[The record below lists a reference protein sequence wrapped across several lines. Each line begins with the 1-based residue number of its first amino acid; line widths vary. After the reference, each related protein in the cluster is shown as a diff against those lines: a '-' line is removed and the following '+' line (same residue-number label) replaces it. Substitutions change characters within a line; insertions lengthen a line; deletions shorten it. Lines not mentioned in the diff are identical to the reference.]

1 MDGESLAPSSDCGK
15 NIATSVRLLSLLKEN
30 RLEAMIVT
38 ILLYS
43 TGLLEKAVTYG
54 TGVC

>member
-1 MDGESLAPSSDCGK
+1 MTD
-15 NIATSVRLLSLLKEN
+15 IACDEIKTVTTGARLLQLAKDN

-43 TGLLEKAVTYG
+43 TGVLEKAVVYG
-54 TGVC
+54 AGVC

>member
-1 MDGESLAPSSDCGK
+1 MTIIETET
-15 NIATSVRLLSLLKEN
+15 ATDVAKGARIVQIVKEN
-30 RLEAMIVT
+30 RIEAMIVA

-54 TGVC
+54 HGVC

>member
-1 MDGESLAPSSDCGK
+1 MMETET
-15 NIATSVRLLSLLKEN
+15 ATDVAKGARIMQLVKEN
-30 RLEAMIVT
+30 RIEAMIVC

-54 TGVC
+54 HGVC

>member
-1 MDGESLAPSSDCGK
+1 MIEGTESAADAAKGARILQL
-15 NIATSVRLLSLLKEN
+15 VKEN
-30 RLEAMIVT
+30 RIEAMLVC

-54 TGVC
+54 HGVC

>member
-1 MDGESLAPSSDCGK
+1 MDAGNLAPSEDCVK
-15 NIATSVRLLSLLKEN
+15 LAQSARILTLLKEN
-30 RLEAMIVT
+30 RIEMMIAT

-54 TGVC
+54 TGVCA